1 VDDILSM
8 QARLDVAL
16 SARRRVLAL
25 MAIFALMALLLAVIG
40 VYGVISFAV
49 AERRHELGIRLA
61 LGAAPHRLTGM
72 VLGQGIGL
80 AAWGGAMG
88 IVVAL
93 AGGRLMAALL
103 YQVPPDDPATLAG
116 AFALLVAFAA
126 LASYLPAR
134 RARQVDPLQV
144 LKTL

>member
-1 VDDILSM
+1 VDDVM
-8 QARLDVAL
+8 PMRARLDIAL

-25 MAIFALMALLLAVIG
+25 MAVFAVMALLLAAIG

-61 LGAAPHRLTGM
+61 LGAAPRQLTGM

-80 AAWGGAMG
+80 AAFGGAIG
-88 IVVAL
+88 IILAL

-103 YQVPPDDPATLAG
+103 YQVPPDDPVTLAA

-134 RARQVDPLQV
+134 RARKVDPLQV
-144 LKTL
+144 LKSV